1 MSFFEML
8 SLGVGLAMDA
18 SAVSMANG
26 FNANCATVKKGL
38 IIAFLFGLFQGL
50 MPLAGYFVAHTILFD
65 IISKFAP
72 YVALVVLGIIGV
84 KMFIDGLKKE
94 EEDCCC
100 CCHLSFKVLLVQAI
114 ATSID
119 ALSVGL
125 VLASYEVMTAITASL
140 VIAIVTFILAY
151 IALFIGKRFGMVLKN
166 KAQLFGGVV
175 LVIIGFVI
183 FLKGIL

>member
-1 MSFFEML
+1 MSIFEML

-26 FNANCATVKKGL
+26 FNANCATAKKGL
-38 IIAFLFGLFQGL
+38 LIAFLFGLFQGL

-94 EEDCCC
+94 EEECCC
-100 CCHLSFKVLLVQAI
+100 CCNLTFKTLFVQAI

-125 VLASYEVMTAITASL
+125 VFASYAVMTAVTASI
-140 VIAIVTFILAY
+140 VIAIVTFVLSFVAV
-151 IALFIGKRFGMVLKN
+151 FVGKKFGTLLQN
-166 KAQLFGGVV
+166 KAQLFGGAV
-175 LVIIGFVI
+175 LVIIGIVI
-183 FLKGIL
+183 FLEGIL